1 MKALI
6 LLFSVSVLL
15 MACQNETPL
24 DPNVK
29 DGSEELQKLKQ
40 ELLEKDSL
48 MEAYFKA
55 INEIEN
61 NLSVIRE
68 NERLVQL
75 NLGSEG
81 SRDQK
86 EIIIEDIKAIN
97 ELMINN
103 RQRISNLEK
112 QLKTGNVKS
121 VELQKMLA
129 RLELSLEEKDM
140 ELNRM
145 KNELLKLNNSFEN
158 LFSEYIQRVEELD
171 VQTGKINTAYFAIG
185 TVKELI
191 ENKVITRQGGFAGIG
206 KTNKVTGDFNRAY
219 FTKIDISES
228 MSIPVYGKNAKLLS
242 NHPSASFAIEN
253 KGSLEEIV
261 IKNPEEFWSVSKFLV
276 VQIEK

>member
-6 LLFSVSVLL
+6 FLFSVSVLL
-15 MACQNETPL
+15 MSCQNETPL

-103 RQRISNLEK
+103 RQRINNLEK

-171 VQTGKINTAYFAIG
+171 VQTGKINTAYFAVG

-219 FTKIDISES
+219 FTKIDITES
-228 MSIPVYGKNAKLLS
+228 ISIPVYGKNTKLLS
-242 NHPSASFAIEN
+242 YHPSASFAIEN

-261 IKNPEEFWSVSKFLV
+261 IKNPEDFWSTSKFLV